1 MRTTL
6 FIVLVFCFANMT
18 AQIKFT
24 PDTVRG
30 ITLSELMEHK
40 ATIESENEEKPFISK
55 EQMPEFIG
63 GKEAFQKFV
72 DKNLKYKKEYRADT
86 LVTEAIVRFVVKKD
100 GSIADPKILKG
111 EGTTFAKNVLK
122 AVGKMPKWKPGK
134 PGGLAMPV
142 YYTVRFWYDGKKS
155 KVMMQYP
162 VYYNASTGELKV
174 LD

>member
-1 MRTTL
+1 MRAFL
-6 FIVLVFCFANMT
+6 FMVSVFCFTNMA

-24 PDTVRG
+24 PDTVRE
-30 ITLSELMEHK
+30 IDISELKEVVIVEK
-40 ATIESENEEKPFISK
+40 EEEKPFVPK
-55 EQMPEFIG
+55 EEKPEFIG
-63 GKEAFQKFV
+63 GKDAFQKFI
-72 DKNLKYKKEYRADT
+72 DKNLKCKKEYRADT

-174 LD
+174 RD